1 MPTWIERQPAQRL
14 RPFRRKRGDNLV
26 EARIAA
32 QRVAAYLAVLAAA
45 RDLLGLIFNAE
56 QTKAGFQ
63 QASRTNFSCCVT
75 RNFCAAL
82 FANSYCCDPGCFSSQ
97 SFWKRGSFRSG
108 SNIGSSRSSAG
119 VIGGRLWEG
128 IESSFCKATMARSGS
143 PI

>member
-14 RPFRRKRGDNLV
+14 RSFRRKRGDNLV

-82 FANSYCCDPGCFSSQ
+82 FADSDHVGHDSRCAISS
-97 SFWKRGSFRSG
+97 GRSG
-108 SNIGSSRSSAG
+108 LVSAD
-119 VIGGRLWEG
+119 VLWA
-128 IESSFCKATMARSGS
+128 FTLRQH
-143 PI
+143 